1 MSDDEAINFIFASVF
16 QRAKVQTFRT
26 RSWHGYRAQQYPAL
40 KRFHYDDTTQGREHV
55 SKLSP
60 LTLANVPTLWSKRLN
75 HPGQTP
81 GYRAVPLRNHGCG
94 YKNS

>member
-1 MSDDEAINFIFASVF
+1 
-16 QRAKVQTFRT
+16 
-26 RSWHGYRAQQYPAL
+26 
-40 KRFHYDDTTQGREHV
+40 
-55 SKLSP
+55 LSP